1 MSSWT
6 HERAT
11 GLISDYVREQVLADF
26 RGFEESKVLERTQV
40 IRDHNGRVIGLDS
53 TGSDTSPDGLVL
65 YSYDDAGQ
73 LVGAVQHPTCG
84 SGSTQPE
91 SWYAS
96 ASLLSIVLTGL
107 NARLQALVFWR

>member
-1 MSSWT
+1 MVSSWT

-65 YSYDDAGQ
+65 YSHSHTWDAER
-73 LVGAVQHPTCG
+73 APTSC
-84 SGSTQPE
+84 P
-91 SWYAS
+91 AS
-96 ASLLSIVLTGL
+96 S
-107 NARLQALVFWR
+107 